1 MKLYVKNILREEIEN
16 VKDRYDRKVISI
28 LKKEGFSPIY
38 DYRKVIDFLNRFLA
52 ISGLEAFR
60 LYQMF
65 KDNYKSVDTGGK
77 LIRKDISNMRIKTTN
92 SEARE
97 LVKAKIPFK
106 ASNTDGEYVGNTYVV
121 YSYLWYPIFV
131 YKDGQWF
138 ENKDKYSP
146 TTSKQTS
153 QLRPLGEDIIKV
165 NTQELR
171 DLI

>member
-38 DYRKVIDFLNRFLA
+38 DYRKVINFLNSSLA

-77 LIRKDISNMRIKTTN
+77 LIRKDISKMRIKTTN

-97 LVKAKIPFK
+97 LVEAKIPFK

-121 YSYLWYPIFV
+121 YSYLWYPIFA

-146 TTSKQTS
+146 TTSRQTS